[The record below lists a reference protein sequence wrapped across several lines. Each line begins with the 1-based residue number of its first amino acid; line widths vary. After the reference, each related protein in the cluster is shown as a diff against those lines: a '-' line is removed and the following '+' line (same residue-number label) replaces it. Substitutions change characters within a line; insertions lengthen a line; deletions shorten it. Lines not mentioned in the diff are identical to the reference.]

1 MESSAL
7 LDALPIWLIFPITLV
22 VGLVAVEIG
31 RHIARRWR
39 RRVKDKTEAPA
50 APIVAATLGLLA
62 FLLAFTFGMA
72 ASRFE
77 ERKQAVL
84 TEANAIQSSY
94 LRAAMLPEPMS
105 AESRRLLR
113 DYLEVRIAGAA
124 SRRLD
129 QLQQAAAKSEELHR
143 QLWSQAVAAA
153 QKERSPMTSLFAQAL
168 NDVISVH
175 EKRIIA
181 GVHSRVPG
189 AIWIG
194 LYLLLVIAMA
204 VMGYYEGTSGTIRS
218 LAVFGMVIAF
228 SAVFALIADLDRPG
242 AGILEVNQ
250 QAMLDVQRSMN
261 NMP

>member
-1 MESSAL
+1 MESSAI
-7 LDALPIWLIFPITLV
+7 LDALPIWTVFPITLII
-22 VGLVAVEIG
+22 GLLFVEIG

-39 RRVKDKTEAPA
+39 RRAKDKTEAPA

-77 ERKQAVL
+77 ERRQAVL

-94 LRAAMLPEPMS
+94 LRAAMVPEPM
-105 AESRRLLR
+105 ATESRRLLR
-113 DYLEVRIAGAA
+113 DYMEVRIAAA
-124 SRRLD
+124 RPD
-129 QLQQAAAKSEELHR
+129 QFRQAVAKSEELHK

-153 QKERSPMTSLFAQAL
+153 QKERSPMTSLFAQGL
-168 NDVISVH
+168 NDVISLH
-175 EKRIIA
+175 EKRLNAAI
-181 GVHSRVPG
+181 HNRVPG
-189 AIWIG
+189 AIWLG

-204 VMGYYEGTSGTIRS
+204 VMGYYEGTSGMIRS

-228 SAVFALIADLDRPG
+228 SAVFALIGDLDRPG
-242 AGILEVNQ
+242 HGLLEVNQ
-250 QAMLDVQRSMN
+250 QSMLDVQRSMS

>member
-1 MESSAL
+1 MHSSAL
-7 LDALPIWLIFPITLV
+7 LDALPIWTILPFTLV
-22 VGLVAVEIG
+22 VGLISVEFG
-31 RHIARRWR
+31 
-39 RRVKDKTEAPA
+39 RRVARLWRQRAKDKAEAPA

-77 ERKQAVL
+77 ERKQAVVA
-84 TEANAIQSSY
+84 ESAAIQTSF

-105 AESRRLLR
+105 TDARNLLR
-113 DYLEVRIAGAA
+113 QYVEVRIAGA
-124 SRRLD
+124 
-129 QLQQAAAKSEELHR
+129 QPEHFQQAIARSEDLHK
-143 QLWSQAVAAA
+143 QLWAVTMAAA
-153 QKERSPMTSLFAQAL
+153 QKERSPMTSLFMQSL
-168 NDVISVH
+168 NDVISLH

-181 GVHSRVPG
+181 GVHNRVPG

-204 VMGYYEGTSGTIRS
+204 VMGYYEGTSGMIRS

-242 AGILEVNQ
+242 QGLLEVNQ
-250 QAMLDVQRSMN
+250 QSMLDVQRSMG

>member
-7 LDALPIWLIFPITLV
+7 LDALPIWTIFPFTLV
-22 VGLVAVEIG
+22 VGLLTVEIG

-39 RRVKDKTEAPA
+39 RHAKDRMEAPA
-50 APIVAATLGLLA
+50 PPIVAATLGLLA

-84 TEANAIQSSY
+84 TEASAIQSSY

-105 AESRRLLR
+105 AESRKLLR
-113 DYLEVRIAGAA
+113 DYLEVRIAGA
-124 SRRLD
+124 RPD
-129 QLQQAAAKSEELHR
+129 QFQQATVRSEELHK

-153 QKERSPMTSLFAQAL
+153 QKERSPMTSMFAQAL
-168 NDVISVH
+168 NDVISLH

-181 GVHSRVPG
+181 AVHNRIPG
-189 AIWIG
+189 AIWTG

-242 AGILEVNQ
+242 QGRLEVNQ
-250 QAMLDVQRSMN
+250 QAILDVQRSMSN
-261 NMP
+261 TP